1 MAEKNNKKQLQ
12 IIIGLV
18 GKICSGKTTFCELI
32 TKRGLRC
39 IEGDDIPLENLIKI
53 IIDLKKQG
61 ATQQEL
67 KEAVMEQINIVKQNL
82 KNSYVQRCKMLLQEW
97 TKPTIISRIYT
108 SDEIQHL
115 SKRNFFHKIYLDCP
129 LLARFENFKKKYSQY
144 SDDLDLNMFCILD
157 DCVNY
162 GLNIQNITQHFKVTI
177 TNEGSIEDL
186 DNYITKNEKK
196 ILREYKPNWDEYFM
210 RLAVEIKKRSNCSKR
225 SVGAILIS
233 KEKRILSTGYN
244 GTPLHMKDCF
254 YGGCE
259 RCNKNTAQGQGLDQ
273 CWCIHAEE
281 NCLLDIGVR
290 TCKQFE
296 ATLYT
301 TLFPCKMCAKV
312 IIQSGITR
320 LVYMEDF
327 DNNKSKDIIDE
338 FINQNPDKTFIVQ
351 KQSLDD
357 YVY

>member
-1 MAEKNNKKQLQ
+1 MAEKNNKKQFQ

-39 IEGDDIPLENLIKI
+39 IKGDDIPLENLIQLIVK
-53 IIDLKKQG
+53 LRKQG

-67 KEAVMEQINIVKQNL
+67 KQILMEEINTIKANL
-82 KNSYVQRCKMLLQEW
+82 KNQYEKRCKKLLEEW
-97 TKPTIISRIYT
+97 TLPTIISRIYT
-108 SDEIQHL
+108 NNEVQFL

-129 LLARFENFKKKYSQY
+129 LLTRFENFKNKYNKYSG
-144 SDDLDLNMFCILD
+144 DIDLNMFCLLD

-162 GLNIQNITQHFKVTI
+162 GLNIQGIIQEFKVTVS
-177 TNEGSIEDL
+177 NEGSVDDL
-186 DNYITKNEKK
+186 DNYISKNEKK
-196 ILREYKPNWDEYFM
+196 ILREYKPSWDEYFM
-210 RLAVEIKKRSNCSKR
+210 RLAVEVKKRSNCNKR

-244 GTPLHMKDCF
+244 GTPLRMKDCF

-259 RCNKNTAQGQGLDQ
+259 RCNQNTAQGQGLDQ

-290 TCKQFE
+290 ESKQFE
-296 ATLYT
+296 PTMYT
-301 TLFPCKMCAKV
+301 TLFPCRMCAKV
-312 IIQSGITR
+312 IIQSGVTR
-320 LVYMEDF
+320 IVYMEDF
-327 DNNKSKDIIDE
+327 DSNKSKDIIDE
-338 FINQNPDKTFIVQ
+338 YNNQNPSHMLILQ
-351 KQSLDD
+351 KLSLDD